1 MPDHYP
7 GETGA
12 NFSGG
17 SWELVKIL
25 CIVDTEGYGPDFK
38 FKFFT
43 IEHFFLVEILLRQK
57 VYWPFVFV
65 AASAIFWK
73 VSKKEPSAR
82 IVFLKKF
89 NVSKI
94 SDAKDDQKKQT
105 TSFVYASKVKRKI
118 GRYLNKTFLL
128 IFMKIIV
135 LLLFVVLYQI
145 HRHCLKLQR
154 QLS

>member
-1 MPDHYP
+1 MRFYVLW
-7 GETGA
+7 TRRVTVQILNL
-12 NFSGG
+12 NF
-17 SWELVKIL
+17 
-25 CIVDTEGYGPDFK
+25 YN
-38 FKFFT
+38 
-43 IEHFFLVEILLRQK
+43 FFLVEILLRQK

-89 NVSKI
+89 NVSEI

>member
-1 MPDHYP
+1 MRFYVLW
-7 GETGA
+7 TRRVTVQILNL
-12 NFSGG
+12 NF
-17 SWELVKIL
+17 
-25 CIVDTEGYGPDFK
+25 YN
-38 FKFFT
+38 
-43 IEHFFLVEILLRQK
+43 FFLVEILLRQK

-105 TSFVYASKVKRKI
+105 ISFVYAWKVKRKRI
-118 GRYLNKTFLL
+118 SKWDFSFHFDENNCFVIVCGFISDSSSLFETSKTTFLIPANPLYLRSFVIL
-128 IFMKIIV
+128 IFSF
-135 LLLFVVLYQI
+135 LT
-145 HRHCLKLQR
+145 KL
-154 QLS
+154 